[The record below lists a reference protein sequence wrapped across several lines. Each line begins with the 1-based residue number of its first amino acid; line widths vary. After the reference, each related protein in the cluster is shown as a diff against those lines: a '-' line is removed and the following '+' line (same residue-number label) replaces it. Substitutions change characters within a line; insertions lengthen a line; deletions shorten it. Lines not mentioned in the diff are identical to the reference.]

1 MSKEKTLTTASPP
14 SNSTR
19 SGGNPLLAELF
30 HAGLYK
36 PTQGKIVRQA
46 TFVAL
51 VGFWAWACYELRNV
65 LLTEWPSMQYALPIA
80 LLIAGG
86 WICYRAVNYPRF
98 ADFLIAVQAE
108 MNKVSWPSQQ
118 ELVRSSIV
126 VIFVIFLL
134 ATMMF
139 GFDVLWM
146 SLFRWIGVLKS

>member
-1 MSKEKTLTTASPP
+1 MAKEKTLTTAESP
-14 SNSTR
+14 SRSGR
-19 SGGNPLLAELF
+19 SGGNPLVAELF
-30 HAGLYK
+30 QTGLYK
-36 PTQGKIVRQA
+36 PSQGRIVRQV

-51 VGFWAWACYELRNV
+51 VGFWAWACYELKDF
-65 LLTEWPSMQYALPIA
+65 LLTEWPRMQFALPLA

-134 ATMMF
+134 ATLMF
-139 GFDVLWM
+139 GFDVIWM
-146 SLFRWIGVLKS
+146 TVFKAIGVLKS